1 MTLIKLIT
9 IALLVA
15 IGLPPQATAAEKL
28 TPEQLF
34 SRGAEFGN
42 VKISPS
48 GDYISAITQKNGKN
62 ILLILNEKNK
72 KPIYGVVFPEN
83 AQVGNYEWVNDNR
96 IVLQKEYLKGWSDH
110 PLYYGELMAINA
122 DGSQPTYLFGYKGG
136 EQQTGSRLKK
146 NTPIRATAHILD
158 PLPNDER
165 HMLVQATPWGSGS
178 SNWTENTQQVYRV
191 DVYKGTRKKVLS
203 APIPYANFLTDHDG
217 DVRFVSGTRDYIN
230 YELFYRQDNRW
241 VNVDKLKHN
250 FNNLTPIAFGDDKD
264 SLYVTGSESGKPE
277 GVYLLNIKTGEQKLV
292 SQDNV
297 VDPSNVWINKISKKL
312 YAVEYENGYPE
323 YEFIAPKDPSAKY
336 IKQLLASL
344 PGHQIHLVSQT
355 NNAEKMIIKA
365 FNDRNPGDYYL
376 FNTKTIKLEYLVSEK
391 KWLDPDKMA
400 EVKPIKFTSRDG
412 IELNGYLTLPYG
424 VDAKNLPLVVNP
436 HGGPHGPRDWW
447 GFDPQNQ
454 LIASQGAAVLQVN
467 FRGSGGYGA
476 SFEHAGHQKWGTNIQ
491 YDIIDATKYV
501 IEQGIV
507 DKERV
512 CIAGGSFGGYSALQS
527 AIIEPDLFKCA
538 IGFAGVY
545 DLPLMFEEGDV
556 QGRRAGERY
565 LKQVLGDDPQ
575 VLKAMSPTHNVE
587 KLKAKLLLVHGG
599 DDERAPIE
607 QFEAL
612 EEALKKHNYPFQ
624 QLVMDD
630 EGHGFYNDE
639 HRAKYFGEMMGFLK
653 ENLKL

>member
-1 MTLIKLIT
+1 MTLIRSIT
-9 IALLVA
+9 ITLLVA
-15 IGLPPQATAAEKL
+15 IGLPSQANAADKL

-34 SRGAEFGN
+34 SRGAEFTD
-42 VKISPS
+42 VKISPE
-48 GDYISAITQKNGKN
+48 GDYISAITKHDGKKK
-62 ILLILNEKNK
+62 LLILDSKTNK
-72 KPIYGVVFPEN
+72 LTHAVFFPGN
-83 AQVGNYEWVNDNR
+83 AQVRDYVWANDER
-96 IVLQKEYLKGWSDH
+96 IVLQIEHLKGWQDH
-110 PLYYGELMAINA
+110 PLYYGELFAVNA
-122 DGSQPTYLFGYKGG
+122 DGSRPIYLFGHKSGG
-136 EQQTGSRLKK
+136 QQTGSHIKQ
-146 NTPIRATAHILD
+146 NTPMRATAYILD
-158 PLPNDER
+158 PLPEDKKYI
-165 HMLVQATPWGSGS
+165 LIKALPWGHGG
-178 SNWTENTQQVYRV
+178 SNWQENTQKVFRV
-191 DVYKGTRKKVLS
+191 NLYSGKRKKIAS
-203 APIPYANFLTDHDG
+203 APIPNANFLTDNDG
-217 DVRFVSGTRDYIN
+217 EVRFVSGTRDYIN
-230 YELFYRQDNRW
+230 YELFYRQDSKW
-241 VNVDKLKHN
+241 VNVDKLTHN
-250 FNNLTPIAFGDDKD
+250 LNNLTPIAFGDDKD

-277 GVYLLNIKTGEQKLV
+277 GVYLLNIKTGKQKLI

-297 VDPSNVWINKISKKL
+297 VDPSNFWINKTSKKL

-355 NNAEKMIIKA
+355 NDAEKMIIKA

-376 FNTKTIKLEYLVSEK
+376 FDSKAVNLAYLFSEK
-391 KWLDPDKMA
+391 KWLDPDQMA
-400 EVKPIKFTSRDG
+400 EVKPVKFTSRDG
-412 IELNGYLTLPYG
+412 IEINGYLTLPYG

-476 SFEHAGHQKWGTNIQ
+476 DFEHAGHQKWGTNIQ

-565 LKQVLGDDPQ
+565 LKQVLGEDEQ
-575 VLKAMSPTHNVE
+575 VLKAMSPTHNVD

-653 ENLKL
+653 KNLKL